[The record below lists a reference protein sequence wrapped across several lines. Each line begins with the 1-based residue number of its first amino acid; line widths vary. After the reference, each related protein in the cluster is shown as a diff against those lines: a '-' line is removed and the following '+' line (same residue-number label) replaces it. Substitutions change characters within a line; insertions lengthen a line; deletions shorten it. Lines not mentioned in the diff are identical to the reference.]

1 MSAAAENCQ
10 WSQVP
15 AASQITLS
23 GAFAGATVKK
33 VEKCTKNP
41 DTMDV
46 YIAVSQ
52 KDCEGVGSIVFA
64 SEATNAGQPV
74 GVDVNFDNIGFYAEV
89 KSLEKTAE
97 KVTLTISAASHG
109 PVSYTH
115 LDVYK
120 RQARRAPIPEPAFPS
135 GKPCR
140 KWRHRSAGSDGQGWI
155 FRSQSPR

>member
-1 MSAAAENCQ
+1 
-10 WSQVP
+10 
-15 AASQITLS
+15 
-23 GAFAGATVKK
+23 
-33 VEKCTKNP
+33 
-41 DTMDV
+41 MDV

-109 PVSYTH
+109 LQFNRKLTPEAVSYTH
-115 LDVYK
+115 LSASQC
-120 RQARRAPIPEPAFPS
+120 RPCCAARRAPIPEPAFPS